1 MSDTNCPNCGAPKQ
15 GAVCEYCGTRFQ
27 RYVGGTARRAY
38 QGEATIEV
46 EQETVTVYNWGG
58 EVVCHIPLVQQQV
71 YLTVNELKD
80 TIYNK

>member
-15 GAVCEYCGTRFQ
+15 GAVCEYCGTHFGR
-27 RYVGGTARRAY
+27 Y
-38 QGEATIEV
+38 QGEATVEV